1 MKRIYICA
9 PYRGDIETNRS
20 RALGYVRYAKDTG
33 NLPFCPHLYFD
44 QFCDEATE
52 RDLIL
57 DYCCI
62 EIIKCDEVWVFG
74 DEITAG
80 MTEELRIAKAMHIRI
95 TYPLLPEKF
104 KVMS

>member
-20 RALGYVRYAKDTG
+20 RALGYVRFVKDSG
-33 NLPFCPHLYFD
+33 HLPFCPHLYFPL
-44 QFCDEATE
+44 FCDEETE

-62 EIIKCDEVWVFG
+62 EVAKCDEVWVFG
-74 DEITAG
+74 DEVTDG
-80 MTEELRIAKAMHIRI
+80 MREELRIAKAMHVPI
-95 TYPLLPEKF
+95 TNPLLPEKF
-104 KVMS
+104 EVKQ